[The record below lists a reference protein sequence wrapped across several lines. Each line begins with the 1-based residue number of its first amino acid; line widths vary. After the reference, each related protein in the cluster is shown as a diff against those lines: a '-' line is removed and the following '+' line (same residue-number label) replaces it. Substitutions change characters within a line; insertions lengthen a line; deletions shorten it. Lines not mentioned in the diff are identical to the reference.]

1 MTRRMVIAVLLVF
14 GIVASAAAV
23 DVVSCAGIYAEIKGF
38 SEGTNKALQGFFE
51 RYEETKGRKVAVFDF
66 DGTLMGQVP
75 FYAADE
81 LFISQSEEGF
91 FKSQDLPDIAGVS
104 PSSSPI
110 QNYLAIEKKMG
121 HKFALLWRV
130 KTYKGHKI
138 TVLRQRAMDF
148 YTEHY
153 LKKIFPPMR
162 RLVHFFFENGF
173 EVWVITGTTEFYVD
187 RFIPKYFGIHPCRVV
202 GNKTIV
208 HDGVITNIPAG
219 PVTEKDGKVDAIET
233 FIKTKPL
240 FVAGNSMGDANML
253 KYCLDVSLV
262 INPGLGLRNLAEE
275 NSWIIEEIPDKPL
288 PDSTHYYKKYGIK
301 PNR

>member
-1 MTRRMVIAVLLVF
+1 MIRKMVITVLLVF
-14 GIVASAAAV
+14 GIGVSAAAV
-23 DVVSCAGIYAEIKGF
+23 DVVSCAPIYAEIKGF
-38 SEGTNKALQGFFE
+38 SEGTNKALQEFLE
-51 RYEETKGRKVAVFDF
+51 RHEETEGRKVAVFDF

-81 LFISQSEEGF
+81 LFISQSEEGLI
-91 FKSQDLPDIAGVS
+91 KSQDLPDIAGVS
-104 PSSSPI
+104 PSSGVM
-110 QNYLAIEKKMG
+110 QNYLAIDKKMG

-130 KTYKGHKI
+130 KAYKGHKI
-138 TVLRQRAMDF
+138 SVVRQRAMDF

-162 RLVHFFFENGF
+162 RLVHVFFENGF

-187 RFIPKYFGIHPCRVV
+187 RFIPKYFGIHPCRVI

-208 HDGVITNIPAG
+208 HDGVITDIPAG

-233 FIKTKPL
+233 FIKVKPL
-240 FVAGNSMGDANML
+240 FVAGNSIGDANML
-253 KYCLDVSLV
+253 KYSLDLSLI
-262 INPGLGLRNLAEE
+262 INPGSSLRNLAEE
-275 NSWIIEEIPDKPL
+275 NGWIIDEIPDKPL
-288 PDSTHYYKKYGIK
+288 PDSTHYYRKYGIK